1 MLFNHARMKSIYS
14 VMAEVYSVY
23 ILWHYLPA
31 LLLQYDEPTT
41 IGIEY
46 SIDIN

>member
-1 MLFNHARMKSIYS
+1 MLFNHARMEIVYP
-14 VMAEVYSVY
+14 VMAEDYSVHV
-23 ILWHYLPA
+23 LWHYLPV